1 MAKSQILKNAEIEQQ
16 VRRLARSTV
25 ALLDDAILRV
35 HPDSFDSQVACDVFV
50 KGELAKLN
58 NFFGRSGAEC
68 LEAISITELLEGLG
82 LLMKGDLFAYS
93 ISLISERDPVPSNV
107 ALKAALHLIAT
118 QNLPDKHV
126 KRSEIIAKLGALLN
140 LLNYVA
146 EHQPED
152 TQTK

>member
-35 HPDSFDSQVACDVFV
+35 HPDSFDNQVAYNIFV

-58 NFFGRSGAEC
+58 NWFGRSGAEC
-68 LEAISITELLEGLG
+68 LEPISITELLEGLS

-93 ISLISERDPVPSNV
+93 ISLISKRDPVPSNV

-118 QNLPDKHV
+118 QNLPDKPV
-126 KRSEIIAKLGALLN
+126 KRSEISAKLGALL
-140 LLNYVA
+140 LSLI
-146 EHQPED
+146 HI
-152 TQTK
+152 